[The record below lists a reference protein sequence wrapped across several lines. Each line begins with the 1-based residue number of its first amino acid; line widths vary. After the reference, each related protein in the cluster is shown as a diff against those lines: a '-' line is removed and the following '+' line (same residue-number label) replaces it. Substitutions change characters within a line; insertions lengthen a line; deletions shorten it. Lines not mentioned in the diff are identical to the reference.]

1 MKTMLLAGLARLCVA
16 AVAATSAMA
25 WADPPSRVG
34 RISHVDGATS
44 FYADREE
51 GWTPARLNFPV
62 TSENSLWTAAQGRA
76 EVRIGGSALRID
88 DSTILDFVKIDDDNI
103 DTYLQR
109 GTLNIRSR
117 NYAGSSDARDRITV
131 ATSEGRF
138 VIDGSGRYRIDA
150 AEDGSR
156 TRISV
161 FAGRV
166 RYESS
171 GNTLTVDAG
180 KSLIVNAG
188 NGGTD
193 FRFENA
199 RESSFDGWA
208 ETRDARWDETHR
220 RYVRQQSV
228 SPYMTG
234 YEELDTYGD
243 WVDDREYGR
252 IWTPRV
258 VALGWTPY
266 RYGSWAY
273 VNPWGWTWV
282 DDAPWGFAPFH
293 YGRWV
298 QVGPRWSWWPG
309 AYTSRPVYAPAL
321 VGWMGERPGV
331 HVSVTVGPSIGWF
344 PLAPREHYLPAYTN
358 NITYIRNINYITNNV
373 TIVNPP
379 TQYANRTPGATFVS
393 GRTFVTS
400 RPIQSN
406 AIRINAAQT
415 NTYPVVAAPELPN
428 GTWGS
433 LRARAMKQSLGES
446 SEPGRSNAPPIQQS
460 APPQAAA
467 QPATPSYGRQFA
479 PQFAPQNAPLGNDNA
494 RPLRQ
499 QGGEVQRGSSW
510 QERRNVARESAPPSP
525 SAIPAPIAQPP
536 QAPIGVAP
544 TVPNGNARPIATPPR
559 EAAQPP
565 NDIQRM
571 REQRNIESGEQ
582 RGARPFGSR
591 EERGYRD
598 ERSIQRQPNVVRP
611 AETSRPPVAN
621 RPVESRPQRVE
632 QPAAAHVSPSPPV
645 LAQQAPRPLARQKQ
659 DLRD

>member
-1 MKTMLLAGLARLCVA
+1 MKTILLAGFARLCIA
-16 AVAATSAMA
+16 AIAATSAMA

-34 RISHVDGATS
+34 RISHADGATS

-88 DSTILDFVKIDDDNI
+88 DNTILDFVKIDDDDI

-117 NYAGSSDARDRITV
+117 NYAGNGDVRDRITV

-138 VIDGSGRYRIDA
+138 VIDGNGRYRIDA

-156 TRISV
+156 TRINV

-166 RYESS
+166 RYEGS

-199 RESSFDGWA
+199 RESSFDRWA

-220 RYVRQQSV
+220 RYVREQSV

-258 VALGWTPY
+258 VTSGWTPY

-298 QVGPRWSWWPG
+298 QVGLRWSWWPG
-309 AYTSRPVYAPAL
+309 AYTRRPVYAPAL

-331 HVSVTVGPSIGWF
+331 HVSVTVGPSVGWF
-344 PLAPREHYLPAYTN
+344 PLAPHEHYLPAYTN
-358 NITYIRNINYITNNV
+358 NISYIRNINYITNNV

-379 TQYANRTPGATFVS
+379 NQYANRTPGATFVS
-393 GRTFVTS
+393 GRTFVSS

-415 NTYPVVAAPELPN
+415 NTYPVVAAPELPS

-433 LRARAMKQSLGES
+433 LRARAMKQSLGEG
-446 SEPGRSNAPPIQQS
+446 SERAPGRSSVPPIQQ
-460 APPQAAA
+460 PAA
-467 QPATPSYGRQFA
+467 PSYG
-479 PQFAPQNAPLGNDNA
+479 PQFAPQNAAPGNSNA

-499 QGGEVQRGSSW
+499 QGGDVQRGGEVQRGSSW
-510 QERRNVARESAPPSP
+510 QERRNAAREAAPPSMP
-525 SAIPAPIAQPP
+525 AVPAPIAQPP
-536 QAPIGVAP
+536 QAPISAAP
-544 TVPNGNARPIATPPR
+544 TAATGNGRPIATPPR
-559 EAAQPP
+559 DAAQPL
-565 NDIQRM
+565 NDNQRI
-571 REQRNIESGEQ
+571 RQQRNIESAEP
-582 RGARPFGSR
+582 RAARPFGDR
-591 EERGYRD
+591 EERSYRE
-598 ERSIQRQPNVVRP
+598 ERSIQRQPDVVRP
-611 AETSRPPVAN
+611 AESIRPPVVN
-621 RPVESRPQRVE
+621 RPVESRPPQRIE
-632 QPAAAHVSPSPPV
+632 QPAAAPASPAPPAA
-645 LAQQAPRPLARQKQ
+645 AQQSPRPLARQKQ